1 MNLQAGHTVKA
12 FDQEMSDIRGM
23 ISDMGARSE
32 AAVAAA
38 MKALRANDTD
48 SAREVVAGDK
58 AIDELETAVE
68 RRVVQTI
75 ALRAPMADD
84 LRDLVAALKMSGVIE
99 RIGDYAKNIAKRV
112 GALEG
117 HGFLDANEQLFRMAD
132 IGTEMVRMAM
142 EAFAK
147 RDVDMARAVCIRD
160 DEVDQIHKDLFV
172 DFIAHVAKHPT
183 DATEIAHL
191 LSISKN
197 LERIGDHATTCA
209 EMVYFSQTGRNLG
222 DEIGG

>member
-1 MNLQAGHTVKA
+1 MFSGLS
-12 FDQEMSDIRGM
+12 FL
-23 ISDMGARSE
+23 
-32 AAVAAA
+32 
-38 MKALRANDTD
+38 MKMRKENY
-48 SAREVVAGDK
+48 V
-58 AIDELETAVE
+58 DELVRKERLVE
-68 RRVVQTI
+68 AFKRI
-75 ALRAPMADD
+75 ALHVLWRRKVDEVTSSELYIR
-84 LRDLVAALKMSGVIE
+84 LR
-99 RIGDYAKNIAKRV
+99 AKRV
-112 GALEG
+112 GALES
-117 HGFLDANEQLFRMAD
+117 HGFLDANDQLFRMAD

>member
-1 MNLQAGHTVKA
+1 MNQQAGHTVKA
-12 FDQEMSDIRGM
+12 FDDEMSEIRGM
-23 ISDMGARSE
+23 ISDMGARAE
-32 AAVAAA
+32 AAVEAA
-38 MKALRANDTD
+38 MKALRTNDID
-48 SAREVVAGDK
+48 NARIVVAGDK
-58 AIDELETAVE
+58 AIDAIETAVE

-112 GALEG
+112 GSLEG
-117 HGFLDANEQLFRMAD
+117 HGFLDGNEQLFRMAD
-132 IGTEMVRMAM
+132 IGGEMVRMAM
-142 EAFAK
+142 EAYAR
-147 RDVDMARAVCIRD
+147 RDIDMARAVCIRD
-160 DEVDQIHKDLFV
+160 DDVDLIHKELFV

-209 EMVYFSQTGRNLG
+209 EMVYFSQTGRSLG
-222 DEIGG
+222 DEMDG

>member
-1 MNLQAGHTVKA
+1 MNSQGAHTVKA

-23 ISDMGARSE
+23 ISDMGARAE
-32 AAVAAA
+32 AALGAA
-38 MKALRANDTD
+38 MSALKSNDID
-48 SAREVVAGDK
+48 NARIVVAGDK
-58 AIDELETAVE
+58 EIDAIETAVE

-99 RIGDYAKNIAKRV
+99 RIGDYSKNIAKRV
-112 GALEG
+112 GTLEG
-117 HGFLDANEQLFRMAD
+117 HGFLDANDQLFRMAD
-132 IGTEMVRMAM
+132 IGGEMVRMAM
-142 EAFAK
+142 EAYAR
-147 RDVDMARAVCIRD
+147 RDIDMARAVCIRD

-222 DEIGG
+222 DELGD

>member
-1 MNLQAGHTVKA
+1 MNSQGAHTVRA
-12 FDQEMSDIRGM
+12 FDDEMSEIRGM
-23 ISDMGARSE
+23 ISDMGARAE
-32 AAVAAA
+32 AAVEAA
-38 MKALRANDTD
+38 MKALKENDIA

-58 AIDELETAVE
+58 AIDAIETQVE

-99 RIGDYAKNIAKRV
+99 RIGDYAKNVAKRV

-117 HGFLDANEQLFRMAD
+117 HGFLDNNDQLFRMAD
-132 IGTEMVRMAM
+132 IAGEMVRMAM
-142 EAFAK
+142 EAFAR
-147 RDVDMARAVCIRD
+147 RDIDMARAVCVRD
-160 DEVDQIHKDLFV
+160 DDVDQIHKDLFV

-197 LERIGDHATTCA
+197 LERIGDHATNCA
-209 EMVYFSQTGRNLG
+209 EMVYFSQTGDNLA
-222 DEIGG
+222 DEFD